1 MSGTYRAVQ
10 IARIATDLV
19 ASQLEIAG
27 VARTTVLEDAWAL
40 GYFYGVHHAALEL
53 DRGSDE
59 QDRLLGLVSSLE
71 RQFGDRQVALI
82 ILRHSEQLQGDEDF
96 VAGHGR
102 ATIDYMRFIGQEA
115 EPALG
120 LYEHVLQGRADTPL
134 PLMDPLLDFA

>member
-1 MSGTYRAVQ
+1 MSGTYRALQ

-27 VARTTVLEDAWAL
+27 VARATVLEDAWAL
-40 GYFYGVHHAALEL
+40 GYFYGVHAAALDL

-59 QDRLLGLVSSLE
+59 QDRLIGLVSSLE
-71 RQFGDRQVALI
+71 RQFGDRRVASQ
-82 ILRHSEQLQGDEDF
+82 ILRHSEQLQSDEDF

-102 ATIDYMRFIGQEA
+102 ATLDYIRFIGQEA

-120 LYEHVLQGRADTPL
+120 LYEHVLQGRAYMPA
-134 PLMDPLLDFA
+134 PLMDPMLDFA